1 MDDAQR
7 ARVRELLE
15 LVSRTVEANPGANAP
30 TIRTRAR
37 VKRKAGDMA
46 LDLLLRGGFIEH
58 RQQAFRLGRR
68 HDRLGLGPD
77 RRTGRIQ
84 AIAPLGVRYSTML
97 R

>member
-37 VKRKAGDMA
+37 VKRQGGDMA
-46 LDLLLRGGFIEH
+46 LNLLLRGGFIEQRRVNAEETYH
-58 RQQAFRLGRR
+58 SVKPYRVSNETPHAAFGETHASRQG
-68 HDRLGLGPD
+68 GG
-77 RRTGRIQ
+77 G
-84 AIAPLGVRYSTML
+84 
-97 R
+97 